1 MPEDNQSV
9 WCNFQNTVKLMI
21 INEVLH
27 SKWEDYS
34 LTLNSDPKTA
44 ALVIY

>member
-1 MPEDNQSV
+1 MHPKRQHFCSTWKLMPEDNQSV

-27 SKWEDYS
+27 SK
-34 LTLNSDPKTA
+34 
-44 ALVIY
+44 